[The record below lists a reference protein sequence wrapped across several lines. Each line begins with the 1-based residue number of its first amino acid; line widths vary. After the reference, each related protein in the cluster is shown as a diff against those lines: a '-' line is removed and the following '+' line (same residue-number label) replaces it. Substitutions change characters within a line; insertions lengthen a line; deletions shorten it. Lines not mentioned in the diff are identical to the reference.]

1 MSDPRVIVQ
10 VPAGS
15 SVDRQLAGEPPQSV
29 TSGAVVVEVGPVD
42 LAGVLEPS
50 PVGEV
55 VASLPSPE
63 ALRREAGELHR
74 AISQAGPGSEPIVIV
89 VEVAEELREDELDA
103 ALEASSHAT
112 RAVILRI
119 MRDA

>member
-1 MSDPRVIVQ
+1 MSDPRLIIQ

-15 SVDRQLAGEPPQSV
+15 SVDRQLAGEPPESV
-29 TSGAVVVEVGPVD
+29 SSGEVVVEVGSAD
-42 LAGVLEPS
+42 DAGVLEPS
-50 PVGEV
+50 PIGEV

-63 ALRREAGELHR
+63 ALRREADELRR
-74 AISQAGPGSEPIVIV
+74 AIGQAGPGSEPVVIV

-103 ALEASSHAT
+103 ALEAASHAS
-112 RAVILRI
+112 RAVILRV